1 MCGYPAMACVS
12 SAQEMTEAEREC
24 CKHMA
29 QPCGSMDMSMPGSHS
44 CCRTEVRQPQSML
57 LAANTHIAPP
67 IALHAVSFDVPN
79 RHLAVTAFAFF
90 QLHPPPESPP
100 GSSSILRI

>member
-1 MCGYPAMACVS
+1 MCGYPAMACVN

-29 QPCGSMDMSMPGSHS
+29 QECGSMDVPMPASHS
-44 CCRTEVRQPQSML
+44 CCRTEVRQPQSMV
-57 LAANTHIAPP
+57 LAANTQLGPP
-67 IALHAVSFDVPN
+67 IALHAVSTDVPN
-79 RHLAVTAFAFF
+79 LHPAVTAFGFF